1 MRAAERRK
9 KVIQSCLVGDIDGG
23 ERKAPL
29 VMIAFEQ
36 VIVPYGEVEEVA
48 RRDARW
54 ILVVVLG
61 SGSGDLDQGGP
72 IL

>member
-1 MRAAERRK
+1 
-9 KVIQSCLVGDIDGG
+9 
-23 ERKAPL
+23 
-29 VMIAFEQ
+29 MIAFEQ

-48 RRDARW
+48 RRDARR